1 MSSEMGRGVRQGF
14 GFALGAIIAVV
25 IVFCVL
31 ILLLILF
38 GLAA

>member
-1 MSSEMGRGVRQGF
+1 MSSEMERGVRQGF

-38 GLAA
+38 GLAT

>member
-1 MSSEMGRGVRQGF
+1 MSSEMERGVRQGF

>member
-1 MSSEMGRGVRQGF
+1 MSSEMERGVRQGF
-14 GFALGAIIAVV
+14 GFAFGAIIAVV
-25 IVFCVL
+25 IFFCVL